1 MNEDQSLTA
10 IIVGVIFL
18 SVVAMIGSAHT
29 IGVIVFSRRERSR
42 GWYFLFSAT
51 LLFIAAYIAFGLDL
65 FLRGFA
71 LHDVLPS
78 LIMLGA
84 SFFGLL
90 LSRHALESID
100 GLKRYG
106 DVANYKSL
114 HDDLTSLPNRV
125 AFRNRLGEVVA
136 QAKKEGTHFAILV
149 ADLNGFKGVNDTLGH
164 FIGDGVLVELG
175 RRLQSS
181 LRAEDYLARWGGD
194 EFAFVLPNTERVGA
208 EDVAEKLI
216 SATDDYFCV
225 EEHEISIGMSVGL
238 ALFPLHSD
246 DGSLNCSEWL
256 IRHCMMRSRKRARM
270 SVYMIPARDDNA
282 TQRLMMNKNLQL
294 ALTRGELEL
303 FYQPIVNLRTRTLRV
318 LKRYCAGITLIW
330 VLLNPD
336 EFLRLAELSGL
347 IRQVT
352 RWIMDQAARQLR
364 LWRLRGL
371 NLDVSI
377 NLSISDLQDVNVT
390 AQLRNVLD
398 RLNLEPG
405 ALTLEV
411 TETSMMT
418 DPEKALE
425 SLHRLH
431 DMGVLLAIDDFGTGF
446 ASLSYLKRIPARAV
460 KIDRAFIQALP
471 DESDDKIIAESTI
484 ALAHALN
491 KVVVAEGVEHE
502 STLDALVELDCD
514 YIQGFY
520 IAPPMPVAELERWF
534 DDPDTPWGI
543 GQKSENA

>member
-1 MNEDQSLTA
+1 MSDGQSLTV

-18 SVVAMIGSAHT
+18 SVVAMVGSAHT
-29 IGVIVFSRRERSR
+29 ICVIVFSRRERSR
-42 GWYFLFSAT
+42 GWYFLLLAT
-51 LLFIAAYIAFGLDL
+51 LLFIAAYITFGLDS

-71 LHDVLPS
+71 LRDMLPA
-78 LIMLGA
+78 LIILGA

-106 DVANYKSL
+106 DVAHYKSL

-125 AFRNRLGEVVA
+125 AFRARLGEVVA
-136 QAKKEGTHFAILV
+136 EAKKEGSHFAVLL

-164 FIGDGVLVELG
+164 FVGDDVLVELG

-208 EDVAEKLI
+208 EEVAEKLI
-216 SATDDYFCV
+216 SVTDDYFCV

-238 ALFPLHSD
+238 ALFPMHSGEGPD
-246 DGSLNCSEWL
+246 LLRMADTALYEAKSKAGSNVC
-256 IRHCMMRSRKRARM
+256 
-270 SVYMIPARDDNA
+270 VYDPARDDNA

-303 FYQPIVNLRTRTLRV
+303 FYQPIVNLRTQRVTSVEALLRWRHPD
-318 LKRYCAGITLIW
+318 LG
-330 VLLNPD
+330 LLNPD
-336 EFLRLAELSGL
+336 EFLRLAEMSGL
-347 IRQVT
+347 IRRVT
-352 RWIMDQAARQLR
+352 RWTMDQAARQLR

-371 NLDVSI
+371 NLDISI

-390 AQLRNVLD
+390 AQIRNVLD
-398 RLNLEPG
+398 RLNLESG

-418 DPEKALE
+418 DPDKALE
-425 SLHRLH
+425 SLYRLR
-431 DMGVLLAIDDFGTGF
+431 DMGVSLAIDDFGTGF
-446 ASLSYLKRIPARAV
+446 ASLSYLKRIPARTV

-502 STLDALVELDCD
+502 STLEALVELECD

-520 IAPPMPVAELERWF
+520 VAPPMPVAELESWLE
-534 DDPDTPWGI
+534 DPDTPWGI
-543 GQKSENA
+543 GQPNDMV

>member
-65 FLRGFA
+65 FFRGFA

-125 AFRNRLGEVVA
+125 AFRNRLGEVVD

-149 ADLNGFKGVNDTLGH
+149 GDLNGFKGVNDTLGH

-246 DGSLNCSEWL
+246 DGSELL
-256 IRHCMMRSRKRARM
+256 RM
-270 SVYMIPARDDNA
+270 ADTALYDAKSKVGSNVCVYDPARDDNA

-303 FYQPIVNLRTRTLRV
+303 FYQPIVNLGSRRVTSVEALLRWHHPD
-318 LKRYCAGITLIW
+318 LG
-330 VLLNPD
+330 LLNPD

-364 LWRLRGL
+364 IWRQRGL

-520 IAPPMPVAELERWF
+520 IAPPMPVTELERWF

-543 GQKSENA
+543 GQPSEKA

>member
-1 MNEDQSLTA
+1 
-10 IIVGVIFL
+10 
-18 SVVAMIGSAHT
+18 
-29 IGVIVFSRRERSR
+29 
-42 GWYFLFSAT
+42 
-51 LLFIAAYIAFGLDL
+51 
-65 FLRGFA
+65 
-71 LHDVLPS
+71 
-78 LIMLGA
+78 
-84 SFFGLL
+84 
-90 LSRHALESID
+90 
-100 GLKRYG
+100 
-106 DVANYKSL
+106 
-114 HDDLTSLPNRV
+114 
-125 AFRNRLGEVVA
+125 
-136 QAKKEGTHFAILV
+136 
-149 ADLNGFKGVNDTLGH
+149 
-164 FIGDGVLVELG
+164 
-175 RRLQSS
+175 
-181 LRAEDYLARWGGD
+181 
-194 EFAFVLPNTERVGA
+194 
-208 EDVAEKLI
+208 
-216 SATDDYFCV
+216 
-225 EEHEISIGMSVGL
+225 
-238 ALFPLHSD
+238 
-246 DGSLNCSEWL
+246 
-256 IRHCMMRSRKRARM
+256 
-270 SVYMIPARDDNA
+270 
-282 TQRLMMNKNLQL
+282 
-294 ALTRGELEL
+294 
-303 FYQPIVNLRTRTLRV
+303 
-318 LKRYCAGITLIW
+318 
-330 VLLNPD
+330 
-336 EFLRLAELSGL
+336 
-347 IRQVT
+347 
-352 RWIMDQAARQLR
+352 
-364 LWRLRGL
+364 L

-491 KVVVAEGVEHE
+491 KVVVAEGVENE

-543 GQKSENA
+543 GLKSENA